1 MSLGLAMRPSLEQ
14 QFFPYF
20 QPIIDVGRKSIVGYE
35 ALGRT
40 RSSAGTI
47 SSIGPLFSDASVDRQ
62 YLLDIDRCI
71 RRQAMARFADVSDDV
86 FLSLNLLPEWMSDLP
101 EDAQVPTIAMAQECG
116 LAPERILIEF
126 IEAVGETPKMQEL
139 VGRYRDAGMRIAI
152 DDFGAGHSHIDRLIT
167 LEPDFIKM
175 DMSFFKRGMAGG
187 LSQEVVKSL
196 GELARR
202 SGCHLLCEGVETK
215 EEFFFALDCNA
226 RFVQG
231 YFFYP
236 PSAELITPDYPQ
248 AMLTA
253 LLAEYVQRK
262 IGHLQARESY
272 HAGMSAFFSE
282 IESALRAPAVDLVNL
297 PVPPEGFL
305 RAYLCHRSGD
315 QLSPNYESFH
325 RDGGG
330 WACMPE
336 NRGMNWSMRPY
347 FHQIL
352 AAGEI
357 QHRRHSISSPYRD
370 LRTGQLCQTLGT
382 LLDDGCILLADVA
395 FREDRDSSGDDLYLR

>member
-1 MSLGLAMRPSLEQ
+1 MRPSLEQ

-40 RSSAGTI
+40 RGHSGAIT
-47 SSIGPLFSDASVDRQ
+47 SIGPLFNDPSVDRQ
-62 YLLDIDRCI
+62 YLLEIDRCV
-71 RRQAMARFADVSDDV
+71 RRQAMARFAGMSDDV

-101 EDAQVPTIAMAQECG
+101 RNAQVPTIQMAQECG
-116 LAPERILIEF
+116 LAPSRVLIEV
-126 IEAVGETPKMQEL
+126 IEAVGETPRMQEL
-139 VGRYRDAGMRIAI
+139 VRRYRQAGMRIAI
-152 DDFGAGHSHIDRLIT
+152 DDFGAGHSHIDRLIQ

-187 LSQEVVKSL
+187 LPQEVVKSL

-236 PSAELITPDYPQ
+236 PSAELIPPDYPK
-248 AMLTA
+248 AMLTE

-262 IGHLQARESY
+262 ISLLQTREAY
-272 HAGMSAFFSE
+272 HRNMVAFFSS
-282 IESALRAPAVDLVNL
+282 IEEALGQPPVSLIGL
-297 PVPPEGFL
+297 PPPPPGFL
-305 RAYLCHRSGD
+305 RVYLCHRNGD
-315 QLSPNYESFH
+315 QLSPNYESLH
-325 RDGGG
+325 GDEHGG
-330 WACMPE
+330 WKIFPD
-336 NRGMNWSMRPY
+336 NQGLNWSMRPY

-357 QHRRHSISSPYRD
+357 QQQRHSISSPYRD
-370 LRTGQLCQTLGT
+370 LRTGQLCQTMGT
-382 LLDDGCILLADVA
+382 LLEDGCILLADIA
-395 FREDRDSSGDDLYLR
+395 YWEDSIKNDDSIYLR